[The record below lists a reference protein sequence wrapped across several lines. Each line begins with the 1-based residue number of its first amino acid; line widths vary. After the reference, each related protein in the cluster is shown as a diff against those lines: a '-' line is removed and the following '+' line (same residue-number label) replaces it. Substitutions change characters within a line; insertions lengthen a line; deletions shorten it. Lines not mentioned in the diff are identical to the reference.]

1 MKLFYFRNGKSLVF
15 TKYKGKGGIVMIKKL
30 MLLVLTIVLSTMVS
44 SCKEEVSFVSGGA
57 IIESQS
63 DYYIIDIKGAVLF
76 PGVYSVES
84 SALLIDVI
92 NLAGGLLENAD
103 SSNINLAMPVINNQ
117 MIIIPSKVSEVT
129 KEEDDLININTS
141 SVSELTILP
150 GIGDVKAQNIV
161 DYRNQNGKFTS
172 IEQLKNVSG
181 ISETLYNKIKTM
193 VTL

>member
-1 MKLFYFRNGKSLVF
+1 MKLFYFRNGKSLVI

-129 KEEDDLININTS
+129 KEDDLININTS

-161 DYRNQNGKFTS
+161 DYRNKNGKFTS

-181 ISETLYNKIKTM
+181 ISEALYNKIKTM

>member
-1 MKLFYFRNGKSLVF
+1 MKLFYFRNGKSLVI
-15 TKYKGKGGIVMIKKL
+15 TKYKGKGGIIMIKKL

-129 KEEDDLININTS
+129 KEDDLININTS

-161 DYRNQNGKFTS
+161 DYRNKNGKFTS

-181 ISETLYNKIKTM
+181 ISEALYNKIKTM

>member
-1 MKLFYFRNGKSLVF
+1 
-15 TKYKGKGGIVMIKKL
+15 MIKKL

-129 KEEDDLININTS
+129 KEDDLININTS

-161 DYRNQNGKFTS
+161 DYRNKNGKFTS

-181 ISETLYNKIKTM
+181 ISEALYNKIKTM